1 MKKPSMISILLF
13 LTGLLCIFSLFFFN
27 KNTMEQIISTEKEVD
42 AIIEQFTEKQTQLQT
57 AAEKYTNAVNTVQ
70 SNLNRLKQKH
80 QTASQE
86 TQQEKAEILTDDTKP
101 SIFSQQNN
109 SSDTNTD
116 SDPDPNSI
124 FSSGSSADN

>member
-70 SNLNRLKQKH
+70 SNLNRLKQKQ

-86 TQQEKAEILTDDTKP
+86 TQQEKTEILTDDTKP